1 MCFSEWGLKNKME
14 NRVKNMA
21 ETLKEIVVK
30 GHHKNF
36 EIVFMMIK
44 DEYKGINVYQVY
56 SLLKKDG
63 KIIDIDESL
72 STYSKRDAESYF
84 DLLVN
89 TYLRYRYAKIVK

>member
-1 MCFSEWGLKNKME
+1 ME
-14 NRVKNMA
+14 NEEKNIT

-30 GHHKNF
+30 GHKENY

-44 DEYKGINVYQVY
+44 DGYKGINVYQVY
-56 SLLKKDG
+56 SMVKKDG
-63 KIIDIDESL
+63 KIIDINESQ
-72 STYSKRDAESYF
+72 STYSERDAGNYF

>member
-1 MCFSEWGLKNKME
+1 ME
-14 NRVKNMA
+14 NEEKNIT

-30 GHHKNF
+30 GHKENY

-56 SLLKKDG
+56 SMVKKDG
-63 KIIDIDESL
+63 KIIDINKSL
-72 STYSKRDAESYF
+72 STYSERDAGNYF
-84 DLLVN
+84 DMLVN

>member
-1 MCFSEWGLKNKME
+1 ME
-14 NRVKNMA
+14 NQKMHVS

-30 GHHKNF
+30 GHKENY

-56 SLLKKDG
+56 SMVKKDG
-63 KIIDIDESL
+63 KIIDINESL
-72 STYSKRDAESYF
+72 STYSERDAGNYF
-84 DLLVN
+84 NLLVD

>member
-1 MCFSEWGLKNKME
+1 ME
-14 NRVKNMA
+14 SQEKNMA

-36 EIVFMMIK
+36 EIVFMMMK
-44 DEYKGINVYQVY
+44 NEYKGINVYQVY

-72 STYSKRDAESYF
+72 STYSKHDAENYF

-89 TYLRYRYAKIVK
+89 TYLRSRYAKIIK

>member
-1 MCFSEWGLKNKME
+1 ME
-14 NRVKNMA
+14 NQKMHVS

-30 GHHKNF
+30 GHKENY
-36 EIVFMMIK
+36 EIVFMMLK

-56 SLLKKDG
+56 SMVKKDG
-63 KIIDIDESL
+63 KIIDINESQ
-72 STYSKRDAESYF
+72 STYSERDAGNYF